1 MSHSSSRGF
10 LANLFFGLI
19 LAGVGTFLAWH
30 HPLGGFTASAL
41 FLMLFVLGTHR
52 FPFWLVIVPAA
63 MPVIG
68 LAPWSGW
75 VSFEEF
81 DLLVLAMAGG
91 AYLRLALP
99 GKEVLSRRTRSRVSL
114 VAALLIMGFVLSVI
128 ASMLRGFGD
137 AGGFVFGWYQGY
149 YESMNSIRLAK
160 SFFLAL
166 CLLPLW
172 TRCCQENQDR
182 AASLLSVGIAL
193 GLGLASLATIWERL
207 AFTGLL
213 NFSTDYRTTALFWEM
228 HVGGAALDGLLA
240 LSVPFAVWAFLSA
253 RSTGRLIFFGSILA
267 LAAYACL
274 TTFSRGVYLAIPV
287 GLLLMLALSMRNTGF
302 RVGKLAQGGGVVAA
316 FLLLGLFGGAAIWI
330 FPTSGYRGMLALC
343 ISVALFYPVSF
354 VLGKAQPKDFRRAMI
369 TSIAVILFGVML
381 SYLLPKGAYLI
392 FALGSMST
400 VAALW
405 LARGGVTFK
414 LLAITMAG
422 YFLALAG
429 CVLIAS
435 HWGGEAA
442 LGSMLMTC
450 LLLLIAVL
458 SSRLRSLPERSN
470 RWHAALLCSLLFIG
484 FSVATFSGGSYMTER
499 FSTSQQDM
507 TGRLNHWKAGLGQL
521 DSTDGLLG
529 KGLGRYP
536 ASHFFAAPRGEHPGG
551 YRLVEDETGS
561 YLLLS
566 GGQHV
571 IGWGE
576 LYRVTQRVSP
586 GTAPY
591 SVSFDVRTEKDI
603 GLHFEVCEKHLLYNG
618 ACATGQVSVKGSAG
632 QWKKMELQLKGS
644 APDRGSWYAPNL
656 VAFSVAMGS
665 SGELAYIDNLALL
678 DGFGENLLAN
688 GNFSDGMAHWFSSS
702 DRHHMPWHMKS
713 LFFHTLFDQGVLGFS
728 LLSLMVLVAFWR
740 LTAGSASRH
749 PMAPALVG
757 GMAGFLI
764 VGLFDSLLDVPRLA
778 TLFYWLLMIGLIIQ
792 VKRNPWPAT
801 RERGTD
807 HDLASQGN

>member
-1 MSHSSSRGF
+1 MSYSLNSQLSP
-10 LANLFFGLI
+10 NFFWGLI
-19 LAGVGTFLAWH
+19 LAVIGIFLAWH
-30 HPLGGFTASAL
+30 HPLGGVAASSL
-41 FLMLFVLGTHR
+41 FFMLFALGTHR
-52 FPFWLVIVPAA
+52 FPFWLVIFPAA

-91 AYLRLALP
+91 ANVRLALT
-99 GKEVLSRRTRSRVSL
+99 GKEALSWRTRSGVSL
-114 VAALLIMGFVLSVI
+114 VAAMLIMGFVLSVT

-149 YESMNSIRLAK
+149 YDPMNSIRLAK

-172 TRCCQENQDR
+172 TRCCRENQDR
-182 AASLLSVGIAL
+182 AEKLLSLGIAL

-228 HVGGAALDGLLA
+228 HVGGAALDGFLA
-240 LSVPFAVWAFLSA
+240 MSVPFAVWAFLSA
-253 RSTGRLIFFGSILA
+253 RSSGRLIFFGSILA

-287 GLLLMLALSMRNTGF
+287 GLLLMVALSMRNTGF
-302 RVGKLAQGGGVVAA
+302 RVDKLAQGGGVAA
-316 FLLLGLFGGAAIWI
+316 ALLLLGLLGGAAIWI

-354 VLGKAQPKDFRRAMI
+354 VLGKAHPKDFRRALI
-369 TSIAVILFGVML
+369 TSIAVILFGVIL

-442 LGSMLMTC
+442 LGGMLMTC

-470 RWHAALLCSLLFIG
+470 RWHAALLCALMFIG

-507 TGRLNHWKAGLGQL
+507 TSRLNHWKAGLGQL
-521 DSTDGLLG
+521 DSTDWLLG

-536 ASHFFAAPRGEHPGG
+536 ASHFFAAPGGEHPGG
-551 YRLVEDETGS
+551 YRLVEEDAGR

-571 IGWGE
+571 NGWGE
-576 LYRVTQRVSP
+576 IFRVSQRVSP

-591 SVSFDVRTEKDI
+591 TVRFDVRTEKDI
-603 GLHFEVCEKHLLYNG
+603 GLHFEICEKHLLYNG
-618 ACATGQVSVKGSAG
+618 ACAIGQVALKSNAG
-632 QWKKMELQLKGS
+632 QWQKMELKLMGA
-644 APDRGSWYAPNL
+644 APGRGVWYAPNL
-656 VAFSVAMGS
+656 VAFSMAMGTR
-665 SGELAYIDNLALL
+665 GELAYIDNLVLL

-713 LFFHTLFDQGVLGFS
+713 LFFHTLFDQGILGFS
-728 LLSLMVLVAFWR
+728 LLSLMILVAIWR
-740 LTAGSASRH
+740 LTFGSAHRH

-757 GMAGFLI
+757 GLAGFLI

-778 TLFYWLLMIGLIIQ
+778 TLFYFLLMIGLVIQ
-792 VKRNPWPAT
+792 VKHVYRLST
-801 RERGTD
+801 RDRAPD